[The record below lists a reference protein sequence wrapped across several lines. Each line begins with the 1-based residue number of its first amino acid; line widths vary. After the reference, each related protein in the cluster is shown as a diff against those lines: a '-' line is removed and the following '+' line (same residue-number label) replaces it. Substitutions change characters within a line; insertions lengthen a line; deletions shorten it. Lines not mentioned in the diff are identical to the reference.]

1 VYSRL
6 VILASDSDHE
16 RTAGFALI
24 GHKVED
30 KSRRHKRRSQEA
42 IAISAR
48 VAQQDRSTP
57 VLGYGA
63 EFMSEP
69 IIDLGIGFLFAVLI
83 AFGVVAAIRARRSR
97 SAVLRVPATPPPAM
111 SAIEADMDQV
121 HSQIA
126 VATRRLE
133 ICVEQMKS
141 RTTSQLAEIGKTSET
156 VGRLKA
162 ELAEKNAALA
172 TLIDKERAVG
182 TQLRATEI
190 ELTAKTQSLEQVERA
205 LADRKAEFARFM
217 NEFNLHPELAK
228 AQARHAAEVEALKA
242 EKASLQAELSRSR
255 EECAKLKDDMLSMQ
269 KQVETTWATERM
281 ANAVLRERIND
292 VASEVVRVAVAL
304 EGLNSPI
311 DSLVAGKAASAP
323 AVAVAEEPLSHDQR
337 GNGLSGEITLPVPIE
352 NGDGTSS
359 DLIHRI
365 RALRQR
371 AVRTEATP

>member
-1 VYSRL
+1 
-6 VILASDSDHE
+6 
-16 RTAGFALI
+16 
-24 GHKVED
+24 
-30 KSRRHKRRSQEA
+30 
-42 IAISAR
+42 
-48 VAQQDRSTP
+48 
-57 VLGYGA
+57 
-63 EFMSEP
+63 MSEP

-83 AFGVVAAIRARRSR
+83 AFGIVAAMRARMSR
-97 SAVLRVPATPPPAM
+97 SAILRVPATPPVM

-172 TLIDKERAVG
+172 ALIDKERAVG
-182 TQLRATEI
+182 TQLRAAES
-190 ELTAKTQSLEQVERA
+190 ELAAKNQSLEQVERA
-205 LADRKAEFARFM
+205 LADRKAELAHFM
-217 NEFNLHPELAK
+217 SEFNPHPELAK
-228 AQARHAAEVEALKA
+228 AEARHAAEVETLKA
-242 EKASLQAELSRSR
+242 EKVSLQAELGHSRQ
-255 EECAKLKDDMLSMQ
+255 ECAKLKDDMLSMQ

-311 DSLVAGKAASAP
+311 DSLVAGKAASAQ
-323 AVAVAEEPLSHDQR
+323 AVAVAEEPLS
-337 GNGLSGEITLPVPIE
+337 NGSSGEITLPVPLE

-371 AVRTEATP
+371 AVRSEATP

>member
-1 VYSRL
+1 MSEP
-6 VILASDSDHE
+6 I
-16 RTAGFALI
+16 
-24 GHKVED
+24 
-30 KSRRHKRRSQEA
+30 
-42 IAISAR
+42 
-48 VAQQDRSTP
+48 
-57 VLGYGA
+57 
-63 EFMSEP
+63 SEP

-83 AFGVVAAIRARRSR
+83 AFGIFAAIRARAGR
-97 SAVLRVPATPPPAM
+97 SAVLRVPATPPPVM
-111 SAIEADMDQV
+111 SVIEADMDQV

-172 TLIDKERAVG
+172 ALLDKERSAG
-182 TQLRATEI
+182 TQLRATEA
-190 ELTAKTQSLEQVERA
+190 ELGAKAKSLEQVEQA

-217 NEFNLHPELAK
+217 SEFNLHPELAK
-228 AQARHAAEVEALKA
+228 AELRHAAEVEGLKA
-242 EKASLQAELSRSR
+242 EKASLQEQLDRSR
-255 EECAKLKDDMLSMQ
+255 EECAKLQDDMLSMT

-311 DSLVAGKAASAP
+311 DSLVAGKAASAQ
-323 AVAVAEEPLSHDQR
+323 ALAEEPAT
-337 GNGLSGEITLPVPIE
+337 NGQNGEITLPVAIE
-352 NGDGTSS
+352 NGDGAGS

-371 AVRTEATP
+371 TARTGATP